1 MVDFQQRDT
10 RRGLSDDDG
19 PGRNGTRA
27 DDGEAELDEVR
38 QQLEERPSE
47 SEDDHEGGTGA
58 DESEDDGNAADD
70 HEDDEASD
78 DHEAHGD
85 DHHHEADVETLGAAV
100 VTISSSRTMDDDP
113 SGDYIVSS
121 MVDAGHDVVT
131 RELIAD
137 DLDGIQSTVGS
148 LVERSD
154 VDVVVTTGGTGV
166 TPDDRTVE
174 AVRPLFEKELPGFG
188 ELFRSL
194 SYDDIGSRIV
204 ATRATAGVA
213 DGVPVFCLP
222 GSTNAVQ
229 LGVEEIVVDV
239 APHLSGLA
247 SPEGGHGH
255 EHGDHAKGRQGQ
267 GRSEGREGQSRSEG
281 RETDGHSEHDQDP
294 DDRSQ
299 DEHADD
305 AGEHADP
312 HQEHTGSDEPHREDD
327 SGRPAE

>member
-10 RRGLSDDDG
+10 KRGLSGDDG

-38 QQLEERPSE
+38 QQLEEQPSE
-47 SEDDHEGGTGA
+47 SEDDHEGGA
-58 DESEDDGNAADD
+58 DESGDDDETADD
-70 HEDDEASD
+70 QAD
-78 DHEAHGD
+78 DHEAHAD

-121 MVDAGHDVVT
+121 LVDAGHDVVT

-137 DLDGIQSTVGS
+137 DLDGIQSTVDNLLG
-148 LVERSD
+148 RSD

-166 TPDDRTVE
+166 TPDDRTIE

-194 SYDDIGSRIV
+194 SYDEIGSRIV

-255 EHGDHAKGRQGQ
+255 EHGDHDDHEKGRQGQ
-267 GRSEGREGQSRSEG
+267 GHGEDAQGQDDQSR
-281 RETDGHSEHDQDP
+281 
-294 DDRSQ
+294 
-299 DEHADD
+299 DEHAQDTGEQSHD
-305 AGEHADP
+305 EHA
-312 HQEHTGSDEPHREDD
+312 EPHHEDD
-327 SGRPAE
+327 PERPAE

>member
-10 RRGLSDDDG
+10 KRGLSGDDG

-38 QQLEERPSE
+38 QQLEEQPSE
-47 SEDDHEGGTGA
+47 SEDDHEGGA
-58 DESEDDGNAADD
+58 DESGDDDETADD
-70 HEDDEASD
+70 QAD
-78 DHEAHGD
+78 DHEAHAD

-121 MVDAGHDVVT
+121 LVDAGHDVVT

-137 DLDGIQSTVGS
+137 DLDGIQSTVDNLLG
-148 LVERSD
+148 RSD

-166 TPDDRTVE
+166 TPDDRTIE

-194 SYDDIGSRIV
+194 SYDEIGSRIV

-213 DGVPVFCLP
+213 EGVPVFCLP

-229 LGVEEIVVDV
+229 LGVEEIVVEV

-255 EHGDHAKGRQGQ
+255 EHGDHEKGRKGQ
-267 GRSEGREGQSRSEG
+267 GRDEHAQGQ
-281 RETDGHSEHDQDP
+281 
-294 DDRSQ
+294 DDRSR
-299 DEHADD
+299 DEHAQGQD
-305 AGEHADP
+305 AQSHDEHAQDTSEQS
-312 HQEHTGSDEPHREDD
+312 HDEHAEPHHEDD
-327 SGRPAE
+327 PERPAE